1 MAHKSLSKAAVKYL
15 KGIAHGLN
23 PYVTVADK
31 GITENI
37 LNELEIALDF
47 HELVKVKVRAD
58 RNDRPELIK
67 KLISSSGATE
77 IQSIGQ
83 IVTLYRAN
91 LKKPVYELP
100 R

>member
-1 MAHKSLSKAAVKYL
+1 MTHKSLSKAAVKYL
-15 KGIAHGLN
+15 KGISHGLN

-31 GITENI
+31 GITENF
-37 LNELEIALDF
+37 LNELEIALDH

-67 KLISSSGATE
+67 KLIASSGATE

-83 IVTLYRAN
+83 TVTLYRAN
-91 LKKPVYELP
+91 PKKPVYELP